1 MEIEDYEGSS
11 VCKAILYSGKLNMSC
26 HTRARVADC
35 VQWLGYG
42 LNNQG
47 NMVQCLAGAK
57 YFFSPPK
64 YADGSE
70 SLPASCAVV
79 GEAALS
85 GVKRLERE
93 ADRSPPSSTAVEN
106 DWIYSFISPIY
117 LYVVYK
123 EDFHILSLCD
133 EGWT

>member
-1 MEIEDYEGSS
+1 MKDYEGSS
-11 VCKAILYSGKLNMSC
+11 ICKAILYSGKLNMFC

-42 LNNQG
+42 LNNRG

-57 YFFSPPK
+57 YFFSSPK

-79 GEAALS
+79 GEVALS

-106 DWIYSFISPIY
+106 DWIYSSIPPIY
-117 LYVVYK
+117 LMFYTRK
-123 EDFHILSLCD
+123 TFIFHHSAL
-133 EGWT
+133 